1 MKRDLLTL
9 KETAQYLG
17 LSEKTIRNMV
27 KGRSIPFCRIGGQY
41 RFISSELEKW
51 LASKMESPAAG
62 MSPDSLKKLDS
73 LKNPLEKRLL
83 FMGILTERLKGHR
96 SIPVVVGGNALEFY
110 TLGGY
115 ATGDIDIIF
124 PDRNALDS
132 VLLPMGFTREG
143 RHWYHAGLD
152 IAIEAPP
159 GPLAGDANRVSK
171 VEVEGF
177 IVYIIA
183 VEDLVIDR
191 LNAFVHWSSGD
202 DGFWAK
208 ELLLLFQ
215 TEIDWSYLLQEAGKN
230 KVEKQLLDMKREID
244 HEGI

>member
-1 MKRDLLTL
+1 MTSDLLTL

-27 KGRSIPFCRIGGQY
+27 KSRSIPFCRIGSQY
-41 RFISSELEKW
+41 RFMRSELEKW
-51 LASKMESPAAG
+51 LASKMEIPAG
-62 MSPDSLKKLDS
+62 GVSPDSLKKLDS

-83 FMGILTERLKGHR
+83 FMGILTEKLKGH
-96 SIPVVVGGNALEFY
+96 SSVPVVVGGNALEFY

-124 PDRNALDS
+124 PDSNVLDS
-132 VLLPMGFTREG
+132 ALLPMGFTREG

-152 IAIEAPP
+152 IAIESPP
-159 GPLAGDANRVSK
+159 GPLAGDPNRVSK

-177 IVYIIA
+177 AVYIIA

-215 TEIDWSYLLQEAGKN
+215 TEIDWSYLLREAKRN
-230 KVEKQLLDMKREID
+230 NVEKQLLEMKREIN
-244 HEGI
+244 HERI